1 MRNNLFLQ
9 CYLNQGLVQ
18 GGICISLEAHN
29 GRQGVRSLPFLPSKL
44 GIAKASF
51 YEVILIFAKTEMRG
65 RDKD

>member
-1 MRNNLFLQ
+1 MLFESGAGARR
-9 CYLNQGLVQ
+9 YS
-18 GGICISLEAHN
+18 SLEAHN

>member
-1 MRNNLFLQ
+1 MLFESGAGERR
-9 CYLNQGLVQ
+9 YS
-18 GGICISLEAHN
+18 SLEAHN